1 MAPKKDKP
9 AASPGSATRAGEVKL
24 GEEPL
29 TPAAEAVISA
39 RLDEQAEKFASQ
51 FAALSS
57 LVTDLAAKF
66 EQSSSTASA
75 VDNSAVDVPLGA
87 PRSDEA
93 DTTPANIVDSQSAQP
108 VVDDTGAAP
117 TRAAV
122 VSISEAAQ
130 DSVGPPSN
138 RADDSGV
145 PSGDSEETP
154 LDLNSVEAVF
164 LDWTSLKNYIEPG
177 FRAPVAFCKP
187 SPHIYNLAEDHVY
200 RYLKDKDER
209 SAEEYINLHS
219 YGFFLSCSNK
229 ALEAAFVEAGRTYGT
244 DSPISKSLQ
253 QILSGNACIEKQI
266 RFRLAWFRG
275 TKGPDAT
282 RESKVLGQVVRA
294 NNFDPSVEEWGSA
307 DYADLS
313 AAFREKVLLSQLSAA
328 GKALVPRDGPSRP
341 SPPSKPSQPPKAP
354 KGGGGK

>member
-9 AASPGSATRAGEVKL
+9 AASPGSSTRAGEVKL

-66 EQSSSTASA
+66 EQSSSTATA

-93 DTTPANIVDSQSAQP
+93 DTAPANIVDSQSTQP
-108 VVDDTGAAP
+108 AVDDTGATA

-145 PSGDSEETP
+145 PSGDSEQTP

-164 LDWTSLKNYIEPG
+164 LDWASLKNYIEPG
-177 FRAPVAFCKP
+177 FRM
-187 SPHIYNLAEDHVY
+187 L
-200 RYLKDKDER
+200 RLR
-209 SAEEYINLHS
+209 SANH
-219 YGFFLSCSNK
+219 
-229 ALEAAFVEAGRTYGT
+229 
-244 DSPISKSLQ
+244 
-253 QILSGNACIEKQI
+253 
-266 RFRLAWFRG
+266 RLTSTTWLK
-275 TKGPDAT
+275 TTSTAT
-282 RESKVLGQVVRA
+282 
-294 NNFDPSVEEWGSA
+294 
-307 DYADLS
+307 
-313 AAFREKVLLSQLSAA
+313 
-328 GKALVPRDGPSRP
+328 
-341 SPPSKPSQPPKAP
+341 
-354 KGGGGK
+354 